1 MDASVP
7 STVGDA
13 PMRSKRVANDSTF
26 RGALHGAYCQT
37 RTTAEGDAA
46 TTEVVESTSHKA
58 GSKFYLNL
66 ALLFYAIVIK

>member
-7 STVGDA
+7 SAVGDA

-26 RGALHGAYCQT
+26 RGALLHGASYQT

-46 TTEVVESTSHKA
+46 TTGVPNRRLTKRRVQI
-58 GSKFYLNL
+58 F
-66 ALLFYAIVIK
+66 F